1 VKQIPKLAEMA
12 IMTFPRE
19 TEWHIR
25 RTILDICQ
33 DHIRKVLDAVRELT
47 NMVFAFSKRDFKNLD
62 DHFSQI
68 KRLKAEAAEQRQT
81 LLGELANV
89 GMLLLNREDFLRLAV
104 QIGEIVDYCEGAAYR
119 IIYMVSKK
127 PTISDEIRGSL
138 FNLSKNVLKTVTNL
152 RETIFAL
159 NYGSSRTISMA
170 KNVEIA
176 EYVVDEIFRD
186 IEVKIIDA
194 KMDLGTTLILRDLV
208 NFLEDIADKAEDAS
222 DSTRI
227 LALGA

>member
-1 VKQIPKLAEMA
+1 
-12 IMTFPRE
+12 MTFPRE
-19 TEWHIR
+19 TEGYIL
-25 RTILDICQ
+25 RTVHAICQ
-33 DHIRKVLDAVRELT
+33 DHIRKVVEAVRELT
-47 NMVFAFSKRDFKNLD
+47 NMVFDLSENNFKNMK
-62 DHFSQI
+62 DHFAQI
-68 KRLKAEAAEQRQT
+68 KQLKTEASDHRQT
-81 LLGELANV
+81 LLNELADV

-104 QIGEIVDYCEGAAYR
+104 QLGEIVDYCEGAAYR
-119 IIYMVSKK
+119 INYIVSKK
-127 PTISDEIRGSL
+127 LNVDDVIKTSL
-138 FNLSKNVLKTVTNL
+138 LNLSKNVLKTVTNL

-159 NYGSSRTISMA
+159 NYGSSRIISMA

-176 EYVVDEIFRD
+176 EYIVDEIFRE

-194 KMDLGTTLILRDLV
+194 NLELGTTLILRDLV

>member
-1 VKQIPKLAEMA
+1 VAKF
-12 IMTFPRE
+12 MTFPRE
-19 TEWHIR
+19 KEGYIL
-25 RTILDICQ
+25 RTVHAICQ
-33 DHIRKVLDAVRELT
+33 DHIRRVVDTVRELT
-47 NMVFAFSKRDFKNLD
+47 NMVFDLSEGNLKNME
-62 DHFSQI
+62 DHFAEI
-68 KRLKAEAAEQRQT
+68 KKLKTEASEHRQT
-81 LLGELANV
+81 LLNELAEV

-104 QIGEIVDYCEGAAYR
+104 QLGEIVDYCEGAAYR
-119 IIYMVSKK
+119 INYIVSKK
-127 PTISDEIRGSL
+127 LNLDNTIKTGL

-152 RETIFAL
+152 REAIFSL
-159 NYGSSRTISMA
+159 NYGSARIINMA

-176 EYVVDEIFRD
+176 EYIVDEIFRE

-194 KMDLGTTLILRDLV
+194 KLELGTTLILRDLV